1 MVAFGGCGGP
11 LIRLCAC
18 AKLELTG
25 AHKAATVRP
34 STSTPFLVFL
44 IAQLLPAS
52 AGQNNTLPQGP
63 GGKGSHSASHR
74 APQSVSAVSKTTLVR
89 RCCRRGL
96 LGLNTVVD
104 DFAPVRHGDFTLVG
118 EVQLTGTIL
127 VLRTDNRDLVSR
139 HKSGAGPSIAICKST
154 EY

>member
-34 STSTPFLVFL
+34 STRTPFLLSL

-52 AGQNNTLPQGP
+52 AGQSNKLPQGP
-63 GGKGSHSASHR
+63 GGKGSHSASHPP
-74 APQSVSAVSKTTLVR
+74 PQSESAISKTILVR
-89 RCCRRGL
+89 RCYRRGL
-96 LGLNTVVD
+96 LGLNTFLD
-104 DFAPVRHGDFTLVG
+104 DFPRVRHGDFTLVG
-118 EVQLTGTIL
+118 E
-127 VLRTDNRDLVSR
+127 
-139 HKSGAGPSIAICKST
+139 
-154 EY
+154 